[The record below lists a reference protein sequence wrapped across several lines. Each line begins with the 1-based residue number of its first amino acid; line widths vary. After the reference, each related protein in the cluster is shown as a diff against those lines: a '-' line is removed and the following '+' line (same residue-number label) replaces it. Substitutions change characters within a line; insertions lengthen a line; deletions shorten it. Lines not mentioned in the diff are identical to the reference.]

1 MMKKEYD
8 IDSLISEIDFSGNS
22 FQNVGKGIF
31 LTNKEINVLNK
42 YKIPYF
48 KCNSL
53 KEILYIIEDELNSM
67 DIIDDDLDFVAS
79 SIAERDYYQNTNK

>member
-1 MMKKEYD
+1 MKKEYD

-31 LTNKEINVLNK
+31 PTNKEINVLNK

>member
-1 MMKKEYD
+1 MKKEYD
-8 IDSLISEIDFSGNS
+8 VDSLVSEIDFSSNS
-22 FQNVGKGIF
+22 LQDVGKFF
-31 LTNKEINVLNK
+31 LTNREIDVLNR

-53 KEILYIIEDELNSM
+53 KEILYIIENELNSM
-67 DIIDDDLDFVAS
+67 DIIDEDLDFVAS